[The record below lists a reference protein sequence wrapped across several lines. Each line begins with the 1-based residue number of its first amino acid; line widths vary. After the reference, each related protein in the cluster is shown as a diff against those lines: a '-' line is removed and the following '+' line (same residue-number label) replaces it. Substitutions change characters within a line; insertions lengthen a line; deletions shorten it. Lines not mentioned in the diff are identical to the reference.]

1 MQRVTQRRAYWLN
14 ITRAMIFDYGWI
26 RFAYFVVTLLMCGQ
40 SMLQQS
46 FSVGVGVLT
55 ASALCF
61 FSTATFV
68 GSFRARREHKYRP
81 TELAGIAAIALI
93 LCVGGLALMLWS
105 GYRITLFS
113 VRLSG
118 FEWSIVGIIIAL
130 LTTTK
135 RDAAAGMPGAPRM
148 GAFPVELEKR
158 LSMCS
163 PEQRATS
170 LVCALEYCLKLR
182 RSSDSSGSIMS
193 MALLEPDNLTAPD
206 CQSLYSHLEGV
217 YSKFRTMRVSGVD
230 LKTITDRHGKES
242 AQDYKASVEDS
253 ARLSAIGVGVLMTR
267 LSYRLGRLQAVVN
280 ALHEPASPYT
290 RVGSM
295 LRECIPHVSEAT
307 RYASR
312 VRPTSDV
319 WSDETVSFVENS
331 ARIIA
336 MTYPG

>member
-1 MQRVTQRRAYWLN
+1 MV
-14 ITRAMIFDYGWI
+14 FDYGWI
-26 RFAYFVVTLLMCGQ
+26 RFAYFIVTLLMCGQ
-40 SMLQQS
+40 VMFQQS
-46 FSVGVGVLT
+46 FFFGIGVLT

-81 TELAGIAAIALI
+81 TELAGIAAIAMI
-93 LCVGGLALMLWS
+93 LCMGGIALMLWS
-105 GYRITLFS
+105 GYRVTLFS
-113 VRLSG
+113 VTLSG
-118 FEWSIVGIIIAL
+118 LEWSILGIIIAL

-135 RDAAAGMPGAPRM
+135 RDAAAGMPGMR
-148 GAFPVELEKR
+148 AFPAELEKS

-163 PEQRATS
+163 PEQRAAS

-182 RSSDSSGSIMS
+182 RNSDSSGAMMS
-193 MALLEPDNLTAPD
+193 MALLKPDNLTAPD

-217 YSKFRTMRVSGVD
+217 YSKFRTMRVSGAD
-230 LKTITDRHGKES
+230 LKIVIDRHGKQS
-242 AQDYKASVEDS
+242 AQDYKASVEES
-253 ARLSAIGVGVLMTR
+253 ARLGAIGIGVLMTR
-267 LSYRLGRLQAVVN
+267 LSYRLGRLQAAVN

-295 LRECIPHVSEAT
+295 LRDCIPHVGEAT

-331 ARIIA
+331 VRVIA